1 MKTTVKLV
9 PVKLV
14 ALASLTLFVLTIG
27 GTTSRSKVEGAPSS
41 GSRNGNKDIT
51 PETHKSIDK
60 GIAWLLKAM
69 RPNGGVGMDLGAPSD
84 LGCSS
89 MTGLALM
96 SHGSTPTNGPHKKE
110 LDKILQYV
118 LSAVEGMPEKTVE
131 SSTTSNL
138 QGKIGHLAHH
148 FFAAVFLAEALGDS
162 PDNEEIK
169 RGLGKLVRII
179 SSSQQAD
186 GAWGGQSWAP
196 MLGTVMGW
204 VSLRA
209 SHSAGMK
216 VGASAD
222 KTAQALIKQL
232 GNQPNQG
239 WMHELYKNVSG
250 IRVLYAMKKEDD
262 ARYKQAFQSALGL
275 VKGDDRAFYSA
286 GGEEYL
292 AFHLITECMLQK
304 RGEAWQTWYP
314 TVRDKIVRVQNAD
327 GSWTGHHC
335 ITSRTFCTAAALLTL
350 QAPNRYLP
358 ISDI

>member
-1 MKTTVKLV
+1 MKTSGKLA
-9 PVKLV
+9 
-14 ALASLTLFVLTIG
+14 ALASIVLFVLTLG
-27 GTTSRSKVEGAPSS
+27 GTANRSNVEGAGNRAS
-41 GSRNGNKDIT
+41 GGNKEIT
-51 PETHKSIDK
+51 PETHKAIDK
-60 GIAWLLKAM
+60 GVAWLLKAM
-69 RPNGGVGMDLGAPSD
+69 WPNGGVGMDLGAPSD

-118 LSAVEGMPEKTVE
+118 LSAVEGMPEKTIE
-131 SSTTSNL
+131 SVSTSNL
-138 QGKIGHLAHH
+138 QGKIGNLAHH

-169 RGLGKLVRII
+169 HGLAKLVRII
-179 SSSQQAD
+179 GSSQQQD
-186 GAWGGQSWAP
+186 GTWGGQSWAP

-232 GNQPNQG
+232 GQNTNYG
-239 WMHELYKNVSG
+239 SWMHELYKNVSG

-262 ARYKQAFQSALGL
+262 ARYKQAFQAALGL
-275 VKGDDRAFYSA
+275 IKGDDRAFYSA

-314 TVRDKIVRVQNAD
+314 TIRGKIVKVQNAD

-335 ITSRTFCTAAALLTL
+335 ITARTFCTAAALLTL
-350 QAPNRYLP
+350 QSPNRYLP